1 MFQQQQVVE
10 RPPSMES
17 CDHHQQDAAGPLVDQ
32 SAEVAIFREEK
43 AGQDLFQDFLQA
55 QVILLHYNALSC
67 PVQNS
72 VIET

>member
-1 MFQQQQVVE
+1 
-10 RPPSMES
+10 MES
-17 CDHHQQDAAGPLVDQ
+17 RDHHQQDAAGPLVDQ

-43 AGQDLFQDFLQA
+43 AGQDLFQDFFQA

>member
-1 MFQQQQVVE
+1 
-10 RPPSMES
+10 MES
-17 CDHHQQDAAGPLVDQ
+17 PDHHQQDTAGPLVDQ

-43 AGQDLFQDFLQA
+43 AGQDFFKIFLQA

-72 VIET
+72 IIET

>member
-1 MFQQQQVVE
+1 
-10 RPPSMES
+10 MES
-17 CDHHQQDAAGPLVDQ
+17 RDHHQQDAAGPLVDQ

-43 AGQDLFQDFLQA
+43 AGQDFLQA
-55 QVILLHYNALSC
+55 QVIILHYNALSC

>member
-1 MFQQQQVVE
+1 
-10 RPPSMES
+10 MES
-17 CDHHQQDAAGPLVDQ
+17 RDHHQQDAAGPLVDQ

-55 QVILLHYNALSC
+55 QVILLCYNELSC